1 MKVILEFTE
10 SQLSL
15 LCRISAEKG
24 KTLEQLIAL
33 SVCKFIESE
42 QTTSIATDPAPSSTV
57 SQVLAPSTPSPSSS
71 MFQISA
77 NPRSFCTPVAPQD
90 SSEDVVEEE
99 VAEEIT
105 EFDSEEDMK
114 SVEEFL
120 F

>member
-10 SQLSL
+10 SQLAL
-15 LCRISAEKG
+15 LCRISSEKG

-42 QTTSIATDPAPSSTV
+42 QPPSADTVQAPSQEG
-57 SQVLAPSTPSPSSS
+57 SQVLESSSSSS
-71 MFQISA
+71 MFHISA
-77 NPRSFCTPVAPQD
+77 NPLSFCTPVVPQD

-99 VAEEIT
+99 VSEEIT

>member
-10 SQLSL
+10 SQLAL
-15 LCRISAEKG
+15 LCRISSEKG

-42 QTTSIATDPAPSSTV
+42 QTPSVATVPD
-57 SQVLAPSTPSPSSS
+57 PSPSLSNALEPSPTSS

-77 NPRSFCTPVAPQD
+77 NPRSFCTPVIPQD
-90 SSEDVVEEE
+90 SSEDVVEDE
-99 VAEEIT
+99 VSEEIT
-105 EFDSEEDMK
+105 EFDSEEDMN

>member
-10 SQLSL
+10 SQLAL
-15 LCRISAEKG
+15 LCRISSEKG

-42 QTTSIATDPAPSSTV
+42 QTPSADTVQAPSQEG
-57 SQVLAPSTPSPSSS
+57 SQVLESSPSS

-77 NPRSFCTPVAPQD
+77 NPLSFCTPVVPKD

>member
-10 SQLSL
+10 SQLAL
-15 LCRISAEKG
+15 LCRISSEKG

-42 QTTSIATDPAPSSTV
+42 QTPSVDTVQAPTPEV
-57 SQVLAPSTPSPSSS
+57 SQVLTPSPSSS

-77 NPRSFCTPVAPQD
+77 NPRSFCTPLIPQD
-90 SSEDVVEEE
+90 SSEDVVEDE
-99 VAEEIT
+99 VSEEIT
-105 EFDSEEDMK
+105 EFDSEEDMN

>member
-10 SQLSL
+10 SQLAL
-15 LCRISAEKG
+15 LCRISSEKG

-42 QTTSIATDPAPSSTV
+42 QTPSADTVQAPSQEG
-57 SQVLAPSTPSPSSS
+57 SQVLESSPSSS

-77 NPRSFCTPVAPQD
+77 NPRSFFTPVVPQD

-99 VAEEIT
+99 VSEEIT

>member
-10 SQLSL
+10 SQLAL
-15 LCRISAEKG
+15 LCRISSEKG

-42 QTTSIATDPAPSSTV
+42 QTPSVDAVQAQSPEV
-57 SQVLAPSTPSPSSS
+57 SQVLESSPSSS

-77 NPRSFCTPVAPQD
+77 NPRSFCTPVVPQD
-90 SSEDVVEEE
+90 PSEDVVEDE
-99 VAEEIT
+99 VSEEIT
-105 EFDSEEDMK
+105 EFDSEEDMN
-114 SVEEFL
+114 SVEELL

>member
-10 SQLSL
+10 SQLAL
-15 LCRISAEKG
+15 LCRISSEKG

-42 QTTSIATDPAPSSTV
+42 QTPSVATDPAPSPEV
-57 SQVLAPSTPSPSSS
+57 SQVLTPSPSSS
-71 MFQISA
+71 MFHISA
-77 NPRSFCTPVAPQD
+77 NPRSFFTPVVPQD
-90 SSEDVVEEE
+90 SSEDVVEDE
-99 VAEEIT
+99 VDEEIT

>member
-10 SQLSL
+10 SQLAL
-15 LCRISAEKG
+15 LCRISSEKG

-42 QTTSIATDPAPSSTV
+42 QTSSADTDPAPSPEV
-57 SQVLAPSTPSPSSS
+57 SQILTPSPSSS

-77 NPRSFCTPVAPQD
+77 NPLSFCTPVVPQD
-90 SSEDVVEEE
+90 SSEDVVEDE
-99 VAEEIT
+99 VSEEIT

>member
-10 SQLSL
+10 SQLAL
-15 LCRISAEKG
+15 LCRISSEKG

-42 QTTSIATDPAPSSTV
+42 QTPSADTVKAPSHEV
-57 SQVLAPSTPSPSSS
+57 SQVLESSLSS

-77 NPRSFCTPVAPQD
+77 NPHSFFTPVVPQD

-99 VAEEIT
+99 VSEEIT

>member
-1 MKVILEFTE
+1 MKVVLEFTE

-42 QTTSIATDPAPSSTV
+42 QTSSIATDTTTSPAV
-57 SQVLAPSTPSPSSS
+57 SQVLASSTPSS

-77 NPRSFCTPVAPQD
+77 NPRSFCTPVVPQD